1 MTRPR
6 DETRKPSKKHHA
18 LEALVAPARA
28 SVPAAIRLAL
38 RAGRREVGAHRA
50 AARAA
55 VGRDARAHGA
65 LRGAVPGAL
74 RLRRDEVRVGR
85 HGPRGRTG
93 SHGAHGGHGS
103 GSWSHGSCSWGH
115 GLRAWG
121 HAAGGPRAVGAR
133 VERVDAPR
141 DRRRYQWGRA
151 VPVDLRAGR
160 YVRATPA
167 AEGVLALRGVLFI
180 IPPPEAL
187 LAELDLVLVG
197 LLTLPLDLGV
207 VRVALLTALA
217 ALADAGEE
225 QGSEQ
230 DGAGSAGGSVDS
242 DLAAGGEVVP
252 LLGEGQ
258 RGRGVQLVLDGG
270 VATVRLSVRSTVW
283 DHGSLTRW
291 S

>member
-1 MTRPR
+1 M
-6 DETRKPSKKHHA
+6 
-18 LEALVAPARA
+18 
-28 SVPAAIRLAL
+28 
-38 RAGRREVGAHRA
+38 
-50 AARAA
+50 
-55 VGRDARAHGA
+55 
-65 LRGAVPGAL
+65 
-74 RLRRDEVRVGR
+74 
-85 HGPRGRTG
+85 
-93 SHGAHGGHGS
+93 
-103 GSWSHGSCSWGH
+103 
-115 GLRAWG
+115 
-121 HAAGGPRAVGAR
+121 
-133 VERVDAPR
+133 
-141 DRRRYQWGRA
+141 
-151 VPVDLRAGR
+151 
-160 YVRATPA
+160 RATPA

-242 DLAAGGEVVP
+242 DLATGGEVVP